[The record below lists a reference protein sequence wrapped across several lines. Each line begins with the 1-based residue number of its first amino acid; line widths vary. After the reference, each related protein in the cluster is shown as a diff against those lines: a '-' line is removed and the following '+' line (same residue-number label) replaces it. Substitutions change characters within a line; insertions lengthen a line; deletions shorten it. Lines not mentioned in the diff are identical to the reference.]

1 MIFVKICVMKLVSVR
16 SPFSKQKLQYDWKS
30 EKYYGW
36 GSLWGAIPPA
46 QSYREQNFGIWGA
59 NIVQGALSAKFVVR
73 TFLLLFSL
81 SFTTQKSRGAKF

>member
-16 SPFSKQKLQYDWKS
+16 SPFSKQKLQS

-73 TFLLLFSL
+73 TFLLF
-81 SFTTQKSRGAKF
+81 FR